1 MSSLKSANNKAIIE
15 QFSAVESVKTFKKP
29 SPASGGFLHFWDM
42 IAVFFKISNLIS
54 YKDKI

>member
-29 SPASGGFLHFWDM
+29 SPASGGFLHLWD
-42 IAVFFKISNLIS
+42 IIVNSKKRSINIS
-54 YKDKI
+54 D